1 MLFLENTVLHQGWT
15 VPNTV
20 NVTDPVNKYALTVQA
35 RQFLAIKEAQAQL
48 CHENMD
54 VKDLAYMGTASVVR
68 DIDFM
73 TRVLDGEE
81 AKMFVLSCMYARR
94 GLTSVPVITLASHT
108 APSSEPCL

>member
-1 MLFLENTVLHQGWT
+1 MLLLENTVLHQGWT
-15 VPNTV
+15 VQNTV
-20 NVTDPVNKYALTVQA
+20 NVTDPLNKYALTVQA

-81 AKMFVLSCMYARR
+81 AKMFVIFGGYARHT
-94 GLTSVPVITLASHT
+94 LTSGSATS
-108 APSSEPCL
+108 